1 MEKKYFIAPNGSGIF
16 VGMDKLARID
26 SRTVAEVFD
35 KSHDDVMETIENLDC
50 SVYFR
55 DVNFDIS
62 EYEDNGRSC
71 PCYTMTREGFTRLVQ
86 EYNKEKYAE
95 IRKAYFQKFNEIEA
109 KISNV
114 LAERYL

>member
-95 IRKAYFQKFNEIEA
+95 IRKEFFKRFDEMESLVNEKLSEKYA
-109 KISNV
+109 
-114 LAERYL
+114 